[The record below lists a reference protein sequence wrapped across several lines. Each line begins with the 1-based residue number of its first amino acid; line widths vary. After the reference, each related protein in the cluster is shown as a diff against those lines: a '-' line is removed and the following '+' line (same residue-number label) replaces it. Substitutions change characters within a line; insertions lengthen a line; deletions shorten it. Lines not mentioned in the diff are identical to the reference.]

1 MGCVIGKPKLTD
13 EELDFIARSTNQ
25 SRDIVEK
32 QYRNFHAK
40 NPGANLSK
48 WDFRNKNSVHQIMN
62 PRRVPITVQRTAVST
77 NLIVFT
83 KRSNFTM
90 LFYHVKM
97 LGSSSP

>member
-32 QYRNFHAK
+32 QYRNFHEK

-62 PRRVPITVQRTAVST
+62 PRRVPIIDAMT
-77 NLIVFT
+77 
-83 KRSNFTM
+83 RSAHCRSAKPRDHNI
-90 LFYHVKM
+90 L
-97 LGSSSP
+97 